1 MEFGQNQKSEKSY
14 LHILQKILKNKLTN
28 MNTNTVLNSNFRFK
42 CQRCGK
48 RQIVSDFYSGEIF
61 CGNCG
66 VVINEKLENT
76 GYESSNIDSKK
87 DTRRTG
93 SPTTLARNDFGL
105 STIIGSENKDVHGKP
120 IPFSASSTIKRIRI
134 QDNRSQL
141 GKRSDS
147 NFKIAFDFLNRIQ
160 DKLDVS
166 DSVKET
172 AAHIYRKAVEQKINI
187 GRPIYSVIAASMYI
201 ACRNTNT
208 LRNLSDISEITDI
221 KRKKIAQSYRAIVKQ
236 LDMKIPVVNQI
247 NYVLKISNTLKIS
260 IGVKNLALEILKRA
274 EELDMMAGRDPA
286 GMAAASIYYSSLIRG
301 ERISQIQIAD
311 ATGITP
317 VTVRNRFREIKQKIP
332 IQNKDG
338 KKKILI
344 DDSIDKSVLV

>member
-1 MEFGQNQKSEKSY
+1 
-14 LHILQKILKNKLTN
+14 
-28 MNTNTVLNSNFRFK
+28 MNTNTVLNYNFKFK
-42 CQRCGK
+42 CQRCSK
-48 RQIVSDFYSGEIF
+48 KQIISDFDLGEIF
-61 CGNCG
+61 CGHCG
-66 VVINEKLENT
+66 FVFNEKLENL
-76 GYESSNIDSKK
+76 GYESSIMNNNK

-93 SPTTLARNDFGL
+93 IPTTLSRNDFGL

-120 IPFSASSTIKRIRI
+120 IPNSTFSTIKRIRI

-141 GKRSDS
+141 GTHSDS
-147 NFKIAFDFLNRIQ
+147 NFKIAFEFLDGIQ

-172 AAHIYRKAVEQKINI
+172 AAYIYRKAVEQKITM
-187 GRPIYSVIAASMYI
+187 GRSICSVIAASMYI
-201 ACRNTNT
+201 ACRNMHT
-208 LRNLSDISEITDI
+208 LRNLSDISEITNI

-247 NYVLKISNTLKIS
+247 DYVLKISNTLKIS
-260 IGVKNLALEILKRA
+260 MGTKNLALKILKTA

-301 ERISQIQIAD
+301 DRISQIQIAD

-317 VTVRNRFREIKQKIP
+317 VTVRNRFKEIRQKILL
-332 IQNKDG
+332 QNKA
-338 KKKILI
+338 KNKNILETN
-344 DDSIDKSVLV
+344 SKVNSNFSFGEK